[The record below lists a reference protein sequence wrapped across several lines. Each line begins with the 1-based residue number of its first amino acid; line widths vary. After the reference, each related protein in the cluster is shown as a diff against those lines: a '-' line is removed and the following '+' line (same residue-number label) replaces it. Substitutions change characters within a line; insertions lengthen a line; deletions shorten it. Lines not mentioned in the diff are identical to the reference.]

1 MRPQLGMTWQLNNN
15 NKARAKQNYRDSKVF
30 ALFQLSDVISERLL
44 KKASVVKA
52 YVNSI
57 YAASL

>member
-1 MRPQLGMTWQLNNN
+1 MTWQLNNN